1 MTAPPR
7 SPATGRSVVGELVA
21 HDAAQPREAVVG
33 AGLGGEVVARPPVAD
48 EAEGHIGARHRGFG
62 EAFGRRLR
70 LGAGRCAGISAA
82 PGWRRTGR
90 GLLPASR
97 RRGRRGGAL
106 PRRLP
111 RPRATTRRRR
121 RGRGSRSAAGRR
133 RPMDGSASPRKP
145 RVETAERSSQSSFEV
160 TWRSNRERE
169 FVAAHAAA
177 VVAHRHRALAAAR
190 QRRLDAARAGV
201 EGRSRRAP

>member
-1 MTAPPR
+1 MAVAR
-7 SPATGRSVVGELVA
+7 EQVAIGAAQRAEQQAVAHRASVDEQILLARLGAVESRQAGEAGNDGAAALAGDGRRVVGELVA
-21 HDAAQPREAVVG
+21 HDAAQPREAGVG

-48 EAEGHIGARHRGFG
+48 EAEGHIGARHRRF
-62 EAFGRRLR
+62 RRSVRPPLASR
-70 LGAGRCAGISAA
+70 RGRCAGISAA

-133 RPMDGSASPRKP
+133 RLWMAAPRRGSRG
-145 RVETAERSSQSSFEV
+145 
-160 TWRSNRERE
+160 W
-169 FVAAHAAA
+169 
-177 VVAHRHRALAAAR
+177 R
-190 QRRLDAARAGV
+190 QRR
-201 EGRSRRAP
+201 GRRRRVSR